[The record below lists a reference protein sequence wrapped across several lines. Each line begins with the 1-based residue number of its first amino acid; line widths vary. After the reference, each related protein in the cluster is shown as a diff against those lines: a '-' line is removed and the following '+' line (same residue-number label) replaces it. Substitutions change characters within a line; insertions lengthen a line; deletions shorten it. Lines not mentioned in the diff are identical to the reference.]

1 MSQPTLEE
9 RVAALEQQVAQLQ
22 SELQKLTRPKDW
34 QSTLGMF
41 AGDETMK
48 RIDAA
53 GQAIRE
59 KERLQARRPRSKVPR
74 AKK

>member
-9 RVAALEQQVAQLQ
+9 RVAALEHQMAELQAELARVAQ
-22 SELQKLTRPKDW
+22 PKDW
-34 QSTLGMF
+34 RSTIGMF
-41 AGDETMK
+41 AGDEMMK

-59 KERLQARRPRSKVPR
+59 KERQRARRQKPKVRR